1 MTSDS
6 GQVKSLGSIAKQ
18 RKLFQMS
25 HDGPFEISDIEIKL
39 NIPLFQQ
46 AKLLNLSKWR
56 MGY

>member
-25 HDGPFEISDIEIKL
+25 HDGPFEISDIKIKYSF
-39 NIPLFQQ
+39 ISTG
-46 AKLLNLSKWR
+46 KVT
-56 MGY
+56 